1 MRNKQDET
9 VILDAALKVFSRYGY
24 KKSTLEDIANE
35 LSMSNTA
42 MYAYATSKRDL
53 YEQTVRYV
61 MKRWQGSVQQ
71 AVSKQSTAQGKL
83 TKLCES
89 ALYYLAKDAEFC
101 ALLRSDPGIFPMF
114 PTVDPYEEINRD
126 SVLMIERIIQFGQ
139 ETGEF
144 RAVDASGSAEV
155 LFSIYKNFIIHTYIN
170 SEEDYTSRY
179 LPITLEL
186 ILNGLL
192 RENHN

>member
-35 LSMSNTA
+35 LSMTNTA
-42 MYAYATSKRDL
+42 MYAYADSKRDL

-126 SVLMIERIIQFGQ
+126 SVLMIERILQFGR

-192 RENHN
+192 RENRN

>member
-9 VILDAALKVFSRYGY
+9 VILDAALRVFSRYGY

-35 LSMSNTA
+35 LGMTNTA
-42 MYAYATSKRDL
+42 MYAYADSKRDL

-61 MKRWQGSVQQ
+61 MKRWQSSVQK
-71 AVSKQSTAQGKL
+71 AVAKKSTAQEKMAA
-83 TKLCES
+83 LCES
-89 ALYYLAKDAEFC
+89 ALYYLAKDVEFC

-126 SVLMIERIIQFGQ
+126 SVRMIERILTFGA

-144 RAVDASGSAEV
+144 RAVDAPAVSEV
-155 LFSIYKNFIIHTYIN
+155 FFSIYKNFIIHTYIN

-179 LPITLEL
+179 LPITMEL
-186 ILNGLL
+186 IFNGV
-192 RENHN
+192 RKN

>member
-1 MRNKQDET
+1 MRNRLDEQ

-35 LSMSNTA
+35 LNMTNTA
-42 MYAYATSKRDL
+42 MYAYASSKRDL

-61 MKRWQGSVQQ
+61 MKRWQSSVEQ
-71 AVSKQSTAQGKL
+71 AVGGQTTAREKL
-83 TKLCES
+83 TTLCES
-89 ALYYLAKDAEFC
+89 ALYYLARDVEFC
-101 ALLRSDPGIFPMF
+101 ALLKNDPSIFPMF

-126 SVLMIERIIQFGQ
+126 SVRMIERLLTFGR

-144 RAVDASGSAEV
+144 RVIDAEGMAEV

-170 SEEDYTSRY
+170 SEEDYTRQY
-179 LPITLEL
+179 LPITMEL
-186 ILNGLL
+186 VLNGILNS
-192 RENHN
+192 

>member
-35 LSMSNTA
+35 LSMTNTA
-42 MYAYATSKRDL
+42 MYAYADSKRDL

-71 AVSKQSTAQGKL
+71 AVGEKSTAREKL
-83 TKLCES
+83 TTLCES

-114 PTVDPYEEINRD
+114 PTVDPYEEINHD
-126 SVLMIERIIQFGQ
+126 SVLMIERILLFGQ

-192 RENHN
+192 RENHS

>member
-35 LSMSNTA
+35 LSMTNTA

-126 SVLMIERIIQFGQ
+126 SVLMIERIIQYGQ

-144 RAVDASGSAEV
+144 RSVDASGSAEV

>member
-35 LSMSNTA
+35 LSMTNTA

-186 ILNGLL
+186 LLNGLL
-192 RENHN
+192 RENHS

>member
-9 VILDAALKVFSRYGY
+9 VILDAALRVFSRYGY

-35 LSMSNTA
+35 LGMTNTA
-42 MYAYATSKRDL
+42 MYAYADSKRDL

-61 MKRWQGSVQQ
+61 MKRWQSSVQK
-71 AVSKQSTAQGKL
+71 AVAKKSTAQEKMAA
-83 TKLCES
+83 LCES
-89 ALYYLAKDAEFC
+89 ALYYLAKDVEFC

-126 SVLMIERIIQFGQ
+126 SVRMIERILTFGA

-144 RAVDASGSAEV
+144 RAVDAPAVSEV
-155 LFSIYKNFIIHTYIN
+155 FFSIYKNFIIHTYIN

-179 LPITLEL
+179 LPITMEL
-186 ILNGLL
+186 IFNGI
-192 RENHN
+192 RKN

>member
-35 LSMSNTA
+35 LSMTNTA

-144 RAVDASGSAEV
+144 RAVDTSGSAEV

-186 ILNGLL
+186 LLNGLL
-192 RENHN
+192 RENHS

>member
-35 LSMSNTA
+35 LSMTNTA
-42 MYAYATSKRDL
+42 MYAYADSKRDL

-126 SVLMIERIIQFGQ
+126 SVLMIERIIQYGQ

-186 ILNGLL
+186 LLNGLL
-192 RENHN
+192 RV

>member
-35 LSMSNTA
+35 LSMTNTA

-71 AVSKQSTAQGKL
+71 AVGERTTAREKL
-83 TKLCES
+83 TTLCER

-126 SVLMIERIIQFGQ
+126 SVLMIERILQFGR

-144 RAVDASGSAEV
+144 RGKFARAAVCGIDCVHERRAHG
-155 LFSIYKNFIIHTYIN
+155 
-170 SEEDYTSRY
+170 
-179 LPITLEL
+179 
-186 ILNGLL
+186 
-192 RENHN
+192 

>member
-1 MRNKQDET
+1 MRNRQDEQ

-24 KKSTLEDIANE
+24 KKSTLEDIASE
-35 LSMSNTA
+35 LSMTNTA

-53 YEQTVRYV
+53 YEQTVRFV
-61 MKRWQGSVQQ
+61 MKRWQSGVEQ
-71 AVSKQSTAQGKL
+71 AISEKTTAL
-83 TKLCES
+83 EMMTALCES

-101 ALLRSDPGIFPMF
+101 ALLRSDPSIFPMF

-126 SVLMIERIIQFGQ
+126 SVRMIERVLLFGC

-144 RAVDASGSAEV
+144 RAVDAAGMSEV

-179 LPITLEL
+179 LPITMEL
-186 ILNGLL
+186 IINGIKKG
-192 RENHN
+192 

>member
-35 LSMSNTA
+35 LSMTNTA

-114 PTVDPYEEINRD
+114 PTVDPYEAITRD

-144 RAVDASGSAEV
+144 RAVDTSGSAEV

-186 ILNGLL
+186 LLNGLL
-192 RENHN
+192 RENHS

>member
-35 LSMSNTA
+35 LDMTNTA

-61 MKRWQGSVQQ
+61 MKRWQSSVEQ
-71 AVSKQSTAQGKL
+71 AVSEKVSAREKL
-83 TKLCES
+83 TSLCES
-89 ALYYLAKDAEFC
+89 ALFYLARDAEFC

-126 SVLMIERIIQFGQ
+126 SVVMIERILNFGKQ
-139 ETGEF
+139 SGEF
-144 RAVDASGSAEV
+144 RNVDAAGMSEV

-179 LPITLEL
+179 LPITMEL
-186 ILNGLL
+186 ILNGIL
-192 RENHN
+192 RA

>member
-24 KKSTLEDIANE
+24 KKSTLEDIAGE
-35 LSMSNTA
+35 LGMTNTA
-42 MYAYATSKRDL
+42 MYAYASSKRDL

-61 MKRWQGSVQQ
+61 MKRWQASVQQ
-71 AVSKQSTAQGKL
+71 AVEEKPTACAKMAA
-83 TKLCES
+83 LCES
-89 ALYYLAKDAEFC
+89 ALYYLAKDVEFC
-101 ALLRSDPGIFPMF
+101 ALLRNDPSIFPMF

-126 SVLMIERIIQFGQ
+126 SVRMIEYILVFGRKS
-139 ETGEF
+139 GEF
-144 RAVDASGSAEV
+144 RAVDAPAVSEV

-179 LPITLEL
+179 LPITMEL
-186 ILNGLL
+186 ILTGIQKG
-192 RENHN
+192 